1 MGFIALPEDRWSDPL
16 FQTNRLVDV
25 IFLSDMV
32 MQFFLMYPTNDVN
45 SAEGERWVRDQG
57 KIAQRYLTSTWFY
70 IDTLSILVSGFDMFA
85 PTQLMDNNYH
95 DYLFDIIKNERAINY
110 KMRAA
115 HVIGSKIVSPLI
127 KGKKYRALL
136 TSFTDE
142 LRLSKHFRDR
152 QLYI

>member
-1 MGFIALPEDRWSDPL
+1 MEKQEDRQFFVVVLNHFLKDTEEISAKVLPTICKLISKFPEDEKTDLLDS
-16 FQTNRLVDV
+16 LVRTKIESIKTMKNGRDT
-25 IFLSDMV
+25 MV
-32 MQFFLMYPTNDVN
+32 KMLEQL
-45 SAEGERWVRDQG
+45 
-57 KIAQRYLTSTWFY
+57 
-70 IDTLSILVSGFDMFA
+70 FDMFA